1 MQVTLLSK
9 LNILAFRQ
17 FFRCWAF
24 YIIRQEESGYKN
36 GFNTL
41 HTPQVG
47 QSALQI
53 NEAATGFV
61 VTSVDKQNLLRTQ

>member
-1 MQVTLLSK
+1 MKVTLLSK

-53 NEAATGFV
+53 NEVATGYM
-61 VTSVDKQNLLRTQ
+61 VTSVDKHRIC